1 MIMSEFL
8 THGMTKRWWTARIGF
23 LHVTHNSPYVD
34 VDTRGGGETEQQQ

>member
-8 THGMTKRWWTARIGF
+8 THGMTKRWWTTRTGF

-34 VDTRGGGETEQQQ
+34 TRGGGETEQQQ